1 MKRGERPHLVLVP
14 DPDGERRGGGPIEAP
29 AGANP
34 GGVPLRNASPAA
46 TGGPDVRENPPEAL
60 AAAAEALAAL
70 LRGLA
75 PSGPVDDARGVRGED
90 PSR

>member
-29 AGANP
+29 A

-75 PSGPVDDARGVRGED
+75 PSGPVDAARGVRGKD